1 MSSLIRLS
9 SLAAVCVLLS
19 NTVAYA
25 QCQPDIPAS
34 TPSERF
40 EVPGDGT
47 VRDKQTGLIWK
58 RCLQG
63 LSGADCSQ
71 GSVFSGSWEQA
82 LQQAEANPGWRMPNI
97 KELHSIVEEQ
107 CYNPAINTQ
116 IFPGQNA
123 SLVWSSSPDASYTK
137 FAWIVNFYDGG
148 TSTGHPYRTNALRV
162 RLVRSGQ

>member
-9 SLAAVCVLLS
+9 SLLAVCVLLP
-19 NTVAYA
+19 NAVTYA
-25 QCQPDIPAS
+25 QCQPDYPSS

-63 LSGADCSQ
+63 LSGAGCSQ
-71 GSVFSGSWEQA
+71 GSVFSGTWEQA
-82 LQQAEANPGWRMPNI
+82 LQQAEANPGWRLPNI
-97 KELHSIVEEQ
+97 KELQSIVEEQ
-107 CYNPAINTQ
+107 CFNPAINKQVFPDQ
-116 IFPGQNA
+116 IA
-123 SLVWSSSPDASYTK
+123 SYVWSSSPYAAYTHY
-137 FAWIVNFYDGG
+137 AWVVHFGNGNTYYSD
-148 TSTGHPYRTNALRV
+148 RNNAMQV